1 MAFGL
6 PRVGD
11 IVEDTSGK
19 FVEVNGASQNFC
31 ANLLEETASVP
42 GRERLPR
49 LGREQRKLHATR
61 AAALR
66 LRTVDDDVNVIYVI
80 EVRCVAQAIVNW
92 QREMFGVTEDAR
104 MPERVLEA
112 GRGASNADRVSVCC
126 ANENFGEFW
135 VGLAKKLT

>member
-42 GRERLPR
+42 SRERFPR

-66 LRTVDDDVNVIYVI
+66 LSTVDDDVNVIYVI

-92 QREMFGVTEDAR
+92 QREMFGVTEDLR
-104 MPERVLEA
+104 MPERVLDS
-112 GRGASNADRVSVCC
+112 RG
-126 ANENFGEFW
+126 GK
-135 VGLAKKLT
+135 GGQ